1 MLDSDGR
8 RRRFKLDILN
18 LYETGL
24 TKVGQW
30 NPDDGFDDLRL
41 MNELKIKHFNILI
54 TMVIDDGK
62 FEITRG
68 FFECLPKLFHCYRVH
83 LTPRE

>member
-8 RRRFKLDILN
+8 RRRFKLDIMN
-18 LYETGL
+18 LHETGL
-24 TKVGQW
+24 TKVGMW

-54 TMVIDDGK
+54 TMVTVFRTTAVLI
-62 FEITRG
+62 
-68 FFECLPKLFHCYRVH
+68 RV
-83 LTPRE
+83 LTPVVIAYQKKTFGS